1 MPGRNILVLDDEP
14 AVRDVI
20 RRFLEIAGHHVTCA
34 ANSAEAEDFL
44 KGGLQPDLAILDLMM
59 PKEDGFGS
67 FQLLRKLRPQ
77 LPILLCTGL
86 IAADPAEEMLQC
98 PSVSVLRKPFRMNE
112 LWYAVNQALAA
123 DCPAV
128 ES

>member
-1 MPGRNILVLDDEP
+1 RTILVVDDEP

-20 RRFLEIAGHHVTCA
+20 RRFLEIAGYHVTCA
-34 ANSAEAEDFL
+34 ANSAEAEEL
-44 KGGLQPDLAILDLMM
+44 LNGGLQPDLAILDLMM
-59 PKEDGFGS
+59 PKEDGLGS
-67 FQLLRKLRPQ
+67 FQLLRRLRPQ

-98 PSVSVLRKPFRMNE
+98 RSVSVLRKPFRMNE

-123 DCPAV
+123 ADCPAV